1 MVSRKRAKGKARKA
15 AVKTSNS
22 GVELATESTL
32 SNQVGAEL
40 NDGLDF
46 PDMPAELRE
55 GLLDIRRSTNKA
67 INAMKDLRASGGSD
81 GDIISRLSLN
91 EPEDS
96 DKKKSEAEIAFEN
109 VLMKLKLSEVVGGPP
124 TTFDDCDICME
135 RMPPRTIQ
143 SSYLPCCG
151 KVICRSCWVRGT
163 SPFIGKCLE
172 WSPQAHQ

>member
-15 AVKTSNS
+15 AAKTSNS
-22 GVELATESTL
+22 GAEVAAEST
-32 SNQVGAEL
+32 NQVGAEL
-40 NDGLDF
+40 NDGLDHF
-46 PDMPAELRE
+46 LDDMPAELRE
-55 GLLDIRRSTNKA
+55 CMLDFERSTNKS

-81 GDIISRLSLN
+81 GDIISRLSH
-91 EPEDS
+91 EPDS

-109 VLMKLKLSEVVGGPP
+109 VLIKLELSEVVAGPP
-124 TTFDDCDICME
+124 TSFDDCDICME

-163 SPFIGKCLE
+163 SPFLSEMLE
-172 WSPQAHQ
+172 GAPMME